1 MVRGALI
8 AAGVVCWAAGML
20 FMAIGLTKIEQMN
33 RKNFRYDLDMYR
45 SRKEIW
51 RSTVSATLWSV
62 VIGTVFVIAGNL

>member
-8 AAGVVCWAAGML
+8 AAGIVCWTAGML

-51 RSTVSATLWSV
+51 RSTVAATLWSV
-62 VIGTVFVIAGNL
+62 AIGTVFVVAGNL